1 MSKTTD
7 ELIQSYL
14 NDGYGF
20 FSKRTHLLLTNEGK
34 ISYHG
39 SQLGQFYDVEVEDE
53 IFEKYLMLAMEDS
66 VYDKLYNKYKRELA
80 QSANKYGVRV
90 VFTNTIDILGFGIK
104 HIDPMVSLEE
114 VTEQLINVAKNS
126 QDDDIK
132 TACIVVVNNG
142 ACYLSYNQEI
152 DTIMMHAED
161 ILSDFESIVSAEFD
175 TYSDIIKSQVISNF
189 ISPRIISIY
198 SLLEPCANCLHHL
211 IYAFTPYRIEYG
223 QLHKE
228 KWNTPE
234 YIQLTNNIFAKR
246 TSLKHYDYRPNKKV
260 EKFYKRRTK

>member
-20 FSKRTHLLLTNEGK
+20 FSKRTHLLLTDEGK

-39 SQLGQFYDVEVEDE
+39 SQLGQFFDVEVEYE
-53 IFEKYLMLAMEDS
+53 IFEKYLMLAIDDIVS
-66 VYDKLYNKYKRELA
+66 DKLYNKYKKELA

-90 VFTNTIDILGFGIK
+90 IFTNTIDVLGFGIK
-104 HIDPMVSLEE
+104 HIDPMISFEE

-132 TACIVVVNNG
+132 TASIVIVNDG
-142 ACYLSYNQEI
+142 SCYLSYNQEI

-161 ILSDFESIVSAEFD
+161 ILSDFESVVSAEFD
-175 TYSDIIKSQVISNF
+175 TYS
-189 ISPRIISIY
+189 RIISIY
-198 SLLEPCANCLHHL
+198 SLLEPCGNCLHNL

-223 QLHKE
+223 QLHKD

-246 TSLKHYDYRPNKKV
+246 TSLKHYNYRPNKKI
-260 EKFYKRRTK
+260 EKFYKRRAK

>member
-20 FSKRTHLLLTNEGK
+20 FSKRTHLLLTDEGK
-34 ISYHG
+34 VSYHG

-53 IFEKYLMLAMEDS
+53 IFEKYLMLAMEDC
-66 VYDKLYNKYKRELA
+66 VYDKKYNKYKRELA

-90 VFTNTIDILGFGIK
+90 VFTNTINILGFGIK
-104 HIDPMVSLEE
+104 HIDPMISLEE
-114 VTEQLINVAKNS
+114 VTEQLIDVAKNS
-126 QDDDIK
+126 QDDDVK
-132 TACIVVVNNG
+132 TACIVIVNDG
-142 ACYLSYNQEI
+142 TCYLSYNQEI

-161 ILSDFESIVSAEFD
+161 ILSDFESIVSAEFG
-175 TYSDIIKSQVISNF
+175 TYS
-189 ISPRIISIY
+189 RIISIY

-211 IYAFTPYRIEYG
+211 IYTFEPYKIEYG

-246 TSLKHYDYRPNKKV
+246 TNLKHYDYRPNKKV

>member
-20 FSKRTHLLLTNEGK
+20 FSKRTHLLLTDEGK
-34 ISYHG
+34 ISYHS
-39 SQLGQFYDVEVEDE
+39 SQLGQFFDVEVEDE
-53 IFEKYLMLAMEDS
+53 IFEKYLMLAIDDI
-66 VYDKLYNKYKRELA
+66 VLDKLYNKYKKELA

-90 VFTNTIDILGFGIK
+90 VFTNTIDVLGFGIK
-104 HIDPMVSLEE
+104 HIDPMISFEE

-132 TACIVVVNNG
+132 TASIVIVNDG
-142 ACYLSYNQEI
+142 SCYLSYNQEI

-161 ILSDFESIVSAEFD
+161 ILSDFESVVSAEFD
-175 TYSDIIKSQVISNF
+175 TYS
-189 ISPRIISIY
+189 RIISIY
-198 SLLEPCANCLHHL
+198 SLLEPCGNCLHNL
-211 IYAFTPYRIEYG
+211 ICAFTPYKIEYG
-223 QLHKE
+223 QLHKD

-234 YIQLTNNIFAKR
+234 YIQLTNDIFAKR
-246 TSLKHYDYRPNKKV
+246 TSLKHYNYRPNKKI
-260 EKFYKRRTK
+260 EKFYKRRAK